1 DDYEVIILDNNTPD
15 PETWRP
21 VEAHCRTLG
30 PRFRFFHFDG
40 VHGFKAGALN
50 RALAL
55 TDPNAT
61 HIAVIDSDYRIEPFW
76 LRRAMPLFASPAI
89 ALVQGP
95 QDYRD
100 AGENPFKAMAYQ
112 EYRGFFHIG
121 MVERNEH
128 NAIIQHGT
136 MTIVA
141 KTALEEVGGWSEW
154 CITEDAELGLKLF
167 EAGYE
172 AAYIRETMGAG
183 LEPDTLDAFMSQ
195 RYRWV
200 YGAMQIMKRHAREI
214 FLGSSALSWEQR
226 YQFLSG
232 WLPWISDGL
241 GLIVTCT
248 ALVWTLLLWI
258 APSYVEVPMPALSA
272 AAMALFATKLIKT
285 LLLYPPKV
293 RSGVKGALRASVAG
307 LSLTHAVGKAVWSGL
322 LTSNQPFLRT
332 PKCADPAL
340 FSQALRGVWQETL
353 LLVGLL
359 AAMISMGFDRGF
371 EDPAVSLW
379 MVMLGV
385 QSLPYAATFIT
396 ASVSAMSNRK
406 VEVVPVVPEPVLS
419 KAA

>member
-1 DDYEVIILDNNTPD
+1 
-15 PETWRP
+15 
-21 VEAHCRTLG
+21 
-30 PRFRFFHFDG
+30 
-40 VHGFKAGALN
+40 
-50 RALAL
+50 
-55 TDPNAT
+55 
-61 HIAVIDSDYRIEPFW
+61 HIAVIDSDYQVEPFW

-100 AGENPFKAMAYQ
+100 ANESTFKAMAYE

-136 MTIVA
+136 MTIVT

-172 AAYIRETMGAG
+172 AAYIPQTLGAG
-183 LEPDTLDAFMSQ
+183 LEPDTLGAFMSQ

-214 FLGSSALSWEQR
+214 FLGGSGLSWEQR

-241 GLIVTCT
+241 GMVVTCT
-248 ALVWTLLLWI
+248 ALIWTLLMWV
-258 APSYVEVPMPALSA
+258 APSYIDVPMPALSA

-293 RSGVKGALRASVAG
+293 RSGVKGALMASVAG
-307 LSLTHAVGKAVWSGL
+307 LALTHAVGKAVWSGL
-322 LTSNQPFLRT
+322 LTTNQPFLRT
-332 PKCADPAL
+332 PKCVDPAL
-340 FSQALRGVWQETL
+340 FSQALRVVWQETV
-353 LLVGLL
+353 LLVGLV
-359 AAMISMGFDRGF
+359 AAMVSMGFDRGF
-371 EDPAVSLW
+371 EDPAVGLW

-385 QSLPYAATFIT
+385 QSLPYAATFVT
-396 ASVSAMSNRK
+396 AAISAMSNRK
-406 VEVVPVVPEPVLS
+406 LQSVPVVPEPMLS